1 MVAST
6 WGTALDVVVVFILL
20 GLVAAVT
27 AALLVGRTLRR
38 RWRLLRSHGL
48 VIGALAV
55 WDATAALRAH
65 RRPARAP
72 ADLTWGSPRQV
83 RRSLWRAVDCA
94 TESVQTAADLG
105 APVAELPGLCRRIGA
120 AASDLDRVL
129 RLEPREPVPPS
140 IRGQVV
146 ELMRAADDVRRIAIA
161 SAGDAC
167 DQRVAEV
174 SRDAG
179 AEARLL
185 DAGLASARAALS
197 HLHR

>member
-105 APVAELPGLCRRIGA
+105 ARGAELPGLSRRIGA

-167 DQRVAEV
+167 DQRVAEG

-185 DAGLASARAALS
+185 
-197 HLHR
+197 